1 MEFSMRT
8 PNTALATVVLAVSA
22 WLGTVAI
29 GAPASSMEMTVG
41 AAGVLAESDFGARA
55 LHDAA
60 PSESTRGL
68 ATATADTTDTCLL
81 RRMFEPRIAL

>member
-1 MEFSMRT
+1 MEFSMHT
-8 PNTALATVVLAVSA
+8 PNTAVATVVLAVSA

-41 AAGVLAESDFGARA
+41 AAGVLAESDFGGRA
-55 LHDAA
+55 PHDAA
-60 PSESTRGL
+60 PSESTRGV
-68 ATATADTTDTCLL
+68 TSADTADTCLL